1 MKILLPVDGST
12 CSTRAVRYV
21 TRHLSQ
27 FGKRPDILLVHVDP
41 PALERIS
48 AQISAEDIARFHAK
62 NADAA
67 LKAARR
73 VLDGARIKHREKAL
87 VGAPGETIARVAK
100 DERCDLIAMGSH
112 GRGAMASLLLG
123 SVVGRVI
130 AASRIPVLVVR

>member
-21 TRHLSQ
+21 IRHVARL
-27 FGKRPDILLVHVDP
+27 GKRPDILLLNVDP

-48 AQISAEDIARFHAK
+48 TQISAEDIAQFHAR
-62 NADAA
+62 NANAA
-67 LKAARR
+67 LKPARR
-73 VLDGARIKHREKAL
+73 LLDAARIKHRECAL
-87 VGAPGETIARVAK
+87 VGTPGDVITRIAK

-123 SVVGRVI
+123 SVVSRVL
-130 AASRIPVLVVR
+130 AGSRIPVLVVR